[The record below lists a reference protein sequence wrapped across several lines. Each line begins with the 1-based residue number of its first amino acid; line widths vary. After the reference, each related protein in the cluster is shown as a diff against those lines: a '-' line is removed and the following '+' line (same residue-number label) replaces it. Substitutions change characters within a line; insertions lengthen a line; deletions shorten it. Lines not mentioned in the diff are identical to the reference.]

1 MASIPVDRARPMTTP
16 DTVVSPQLAPR
27 PAVAP
32 GSPERFTGDVL
43 VGAVVTPEEYALAA
57 GAEGA

>member
-1 MASIPVDRARPMTTP
+1 MTMP
-16 DTVVSPQLAPR
+16 DTVFSPQLAPR

-43 VGAVVTPEEYALAA
+43 VGPTAWGTAVAPEAYALAA
-57 GAEGA
+57 GVEGA